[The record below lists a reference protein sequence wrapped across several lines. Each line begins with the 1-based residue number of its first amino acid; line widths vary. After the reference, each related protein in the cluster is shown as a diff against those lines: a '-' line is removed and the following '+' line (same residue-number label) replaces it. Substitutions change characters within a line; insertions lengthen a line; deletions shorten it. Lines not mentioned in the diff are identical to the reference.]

1 MDLWMLGARVRSCT
15 TQIHCSV
22 TAEGPDIVKIF
33 HDLRFPATVYKQGHS
48 ERFWTS
54 TFHIGILQTSVA
66 VELLPLKLSGLMMLC
81 LKSSWHETV
90 FHLVST
96 LAKSKTY
103 LYRNSNHMEH
113 DQIADEYSES
123 FVVSKLNLFTLEL
136 LSRLKS

>member
-1 MDLWMLGARVRSCT
+1 
-15 TQIHCSV
+15 
-22 TAEGPDIVKIF
+22 
-33 HDLRFPATVYKQGHS
+33 
-48 ERFWTS
+48 
-54 TFHIGILQTSVA
+54 
-66 VELLPLKLSGLMMLC
+66 MMLC

-96 LAKSKTY
+96 LAESKTY
-103 LYRNSNHMEH
+103 LYRNSNHTEH